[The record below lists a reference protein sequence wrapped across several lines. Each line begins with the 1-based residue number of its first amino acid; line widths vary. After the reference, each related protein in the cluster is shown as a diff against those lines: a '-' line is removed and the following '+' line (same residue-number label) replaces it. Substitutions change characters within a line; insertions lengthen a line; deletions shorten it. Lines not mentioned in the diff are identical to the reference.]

1 MDKENDKENRGFSIA
16 GDLLGGQFLTRQK
29 MTSQWFFIL
38 YIFLLTLLYITINLG
53 VEKTQLTQRR
63 NQRELKNL
71 KADYTSKAAK
81 LQYQS
86 KRGEIELKLI
96 DQGSALLKPSHP
108 AKLVERIK

>member
-1 MDKENDKENRGFSIA
+1 MTSEKEKESKGFSIT
-16 GDLLGGQFLTRQK
+16 GDILGGQFLTRQN

-38 YIFLLTLLYITINLG
+38 YVFALVLLYITINLG

-96 DQGSALLKPSHP
+96 DQGSVLKKPLHP
-108 AKLVERIK
+108 AKLVNKK